1 MTSEGEIEPGWIE
14 RLDLVNRRRR
24 EGSTFGGP
32 PLESEIEARFTASQ
46 RLAVYGT
53 LAPGRSN
60 HYLLQ
65 NLAGEWSEGVV
76 RGALEDVGWGA
87 VQGYPALRWDPR
99 GERKVRAH
107 LLVSPELPLH
117 WEQLDAFEGESYV
130 RVLVTVELDGGGIEV
145 ANLYEAR

>member
-1 MTSEGEIEPGWIE
+1 MASDGEAGPTLVE
-14 RLDLVNRRRR
+14 RLELVNRRRR

-32 PLESEIEARFTASQ
+32 RLEEEIEARFAVSR

-60 HYLLQ
+60 HYLLED
-65 NLAGEWSEGVV
+65 LIGEWSEGQVH
-76 RGALEDVGWGA
+76 GSMEDVGWGA
-87 VQGYPALRWDPR
+87 VQGYPALRWHPQ
-99 GERKVRAH
+99 GERVVRAH
-107 LLVSPELPLH
+107 LLVSPELPRH

-130 RVLVTVELDGGGIEV
+130 RVLVTFELDGGGIAI